1 MERMTKGAH
10 KWALCGGWAKTPF
23 PPQRIGSIRHLASC
37 RHLRYI
43 ECCLTPITPPGDH
56 MAVPIRP
63 KEGCCTPNGS
73 LVYYVV

>member
-37 RHLRYI
+37 RHLWYI
-43 ECCLTPITPPGDH
+43 ECCLTPITPPEIIWQCPFDQRRAAAPP
-56 MAVPIRP
+56 MEVLCIM
-63 KEGCCTPNGS
+63 
-73 LVYYVV
+73 